1 MNYYRVTKY
10 DPQKRDAYGNYLD
23 DSEWTS
29 FSEVGTKVGEEEYLN
44 TETNYIQAITAFMD
58 EAGVDRL
65 YVNALEMWTEAA
77 AVQEKLLFLSD
88 IWIGKAVRKEEIT
101 EMARLTLRE
110 AVWCKLSFRKEFFV
124 HFGYDYYMFIG
135 TNKDCPQARRNVLEA
150 GLFVEEFRSPYLA

>member
-1 MNYYRVTKY
+1 MR
-10 DPQKRDAYGNYLD
+10 
-23 DSEWTS
+23 
-29 FSEVGTKVGEEEYLN
+29 

-101 EMARLTLRE
+101 EMERLTLRE